1 MRKHLSTIV
10 LLFILLIGL
19 SLLLYPTV
27 SDYWN
32 SFHQT
37 RAIATYAENVA
48 ALDNASYDA
57 IWDAARQYNRNL
69 CSRSNSFLLSQEQ
82 KAEYESLLDI
92 SGQGV
97 MGYIEIPE
105 IDVSLPIYHGTED
118 PVLQVAIGHLEW
130 SSLPVGGEST
140 HCVLSGHRGLPSAKL
155 FTDLDKLREGDTF
168 LLRDQYPP
176 AAGSRTPHRQ
186 YRGSQNRA
194 GHRRRRPVRA
204 HVGGARRGD
213 PHAADSVDPSAA
225 AQAQK
230 EIGGFFMRKHVISG
244 LLALLFL
251 LALPLSAAAHA
262 VPDESRN
269 GHCSI
274 TVSMT
279 YKGKAVRGG
288 TLALYKVGDVAE
300 DDGNYSFVPV
310 EEIQADIPEFGDI
323 ESPDLAG
330 RLAELE
336 GKLTPV
342 TSDPVTVDKDG
353 NATFSDLTFGLYL
366 VVQKTAASGYGK
378 TAPFLVSVPYLYAD
392 EYQYDVTSQ
401 PKTDLERE
409 VKPTAPPSS
418 GGGKKLPQ
426 TGQLWWPVPVLAC
439 AGLGCIAVG
448 LFRRREAR
456 DEG

>member
-1 MRKHLSTIV
+1 
-10 LLFILLIGL
+10 
-19 SLLLYPTV
+19 
-27 SDYWN
+27 
-32 SFHQT
+32 
-37 RAIATYAENVA
+37 
-48 ALDNASYDA
+48 
-57 IWDAARQYNRNL
+57 
-69 CSRSNSFLLSQEQ
+69 
-82 KAEYESLLDI
+82 
-92 SGQGV
+92 
-97 MGYIEIPE
+97 
-105 IDVSLPIYHGTED
+105 
-118 PVLQVAIGHLEW
+118 
-130 SSLPVGGEST
+130 
-140 HCVLSGHRGLPSAKL
+140 
-155 FTDLDKLREGDTF
+155 
-168 LLRDQYPP
+168 
-176 AAGSRTPHRQ
+176 
-186 YRGSQNRA
+186 
-194 GHRRRRPVRA
+194 
-204 HVGGARRGD
+204 
-213 PHAADSVDPSAA
+213 
-225 AQAQK
+225 
-230 EIGGFFMRKHVISG
+230 MRKHVISG
-244 LLALLFL
+244 LLTLLFLLFL
-251 LALPLSAAAHA
+251 LALPLSAAAQP

-300 DDGNYSFVPV
+300 DGGNYSFVPV

-330 RLAELE
+330 KLCKLE
-336 GKLTPV
+336 SKLTPV
-342 TSDPVTVDKDG
+342 TDLPKKVGEDG

-378 TAPFLVSVPYLYAD
+378 TAPFLVSVPYLYTD

-409 VKPTAPPSS
+409 VPTKPTGPTTKPTKPTDPTTKPTKPTGPTTKPTTSS

-448 LFRRREAR
+448 LFRRWEAR

>member
-1 MRKHLSTIV
+1 
-10 LLFILLIGL
+10 
-19 SLLLYPTV
+19 
-27 SDYWN
+27 
-32 SFHQT
+32 
-37 RAIATYAENVA
+37 
-48 ALDNASYDA
+48 
-57 IWDAARQYNRNL
+57 
-69 CSRSNSFLLSQEQ
+69 
-82 KAEYESLLDI
+82 
-92 SGQGV
+92 
-97 MGYIEIPE
+97 
-105 IDVSLPIYHGTED
+105 
-118 PVLQVAIGHLEW
+118 
-130 SSLPVGGEST
+130 
-140 HCVLSGHRGLPSAKL
+140 
-155 FTDLDKLREGDTF
+155 
-168 LLRDQYPP
+168 
-176 AAGSRTPHRQ
+176 
-186 YRGSQNRA
+186 
-194 GHRRRRPVRA
+194 
-204 HVGGARRGD
+204 
-213 PHAADSVDPSAA
+213 
-225 AQAQK
+225 
-230 EIGGFFMRKHVISG
+230 MRKHVISG

-251 LALPLSAAAHA
+251 LALPLPAAAQP

-300 DDGNYSFVPV
+300 NGGNYSFVPV
-310 EEIQADIPEFGDI
+310 EEIRADIPEFGDI

-330 RLAELE
+330 KLCKLE
-336 GKLTPV
+336 SKLTPV
-342 TSDPVTVDKDG
+342 TDLPKKVGEDG

-448 LFRRREAR
+448 LFRRWEAR

>member
-1 MRKHLSTIV
+1 
-10 LLFILLIGL
+10 
-19 SLLLYPTV
+19 
-27 SDYWN
+27 
-32 SFHQT
+32 
-37 RAIATYAENVA
+37 
-48 ALDNASYDA
+48 
-57 IWDAARQYNRNL
+57 
-69 CSRSNSFLLSQEQ
+69 
-82 KAEYESLLDI
+82 
-92 SGQGV
+92 
-97 MGYIEIPE
+97 
-105 IDVSLPIYHGTED
+105 
-118 PVLQVAIGHLEW
+118 
-130 SSLPVGGEST
+130 
-140 HCVLSGHRGLPSAKL
+140 
-155 FTDLDKLREGDTF
+155 
-168 LLRDQYPP
+168 
-176 AAGSRTPHRQ
+176 
-186 YRGSQNRA
+186 
-194 GHRRRRPVRA
+194 
-204 HVGGARRGD
+204 
-213 PHAADSVDPSAA
+213 
-225 AQAQK
+225 
-230 EIGGFFMRKHVISG
+230 MRKHVISG

-251 LALPLSAAAHA
+251 LALPLPAAAQP

-300 DDGNYSFVPV
+300 DGGNYSFVPV
-310 EEIQADIPEFGDI
+310 KEIQADIPEFGDI

-342 TSDPVTVDKDG
+342 TSDPVTVDRDG

-409 VKPTAPPSS
+409 VPTKPTSPTTKPTTSSS
-418 GGGKKLPQ
+418 GGEKLPQ

-448 LFRRREAR
+448 LFRRWEAR

>member
-1 MRKHLSTIV
+1 
-10 LLFILLIGL
+10 
-19 SLLLYPTV
+19 
-27 SDYWN
+27 
-32 SFHQT
+32 
-37 RAIATYAENVA
+37 
-48 ALDNASYDA
+48 
-57 IWDAARQYNRNL
+57 
-69 CSRSNSFLLSQEQ
+69 
-82 KAEYESLLDI
+82 
-92 SGQGV
+92 
-97 MGYIEIPE
+97 
-105 IDVSLPIYHGTED
+105 
-118 PVLQVAIGHLEW
+118 
-130 SSLPVGGEST
+130 
-140 HCVLSGHRGLPSAKL
+140 
-155 FTDLDKLREGDTF
+155 
-168 LLRDQYPP
+168 
-176 AAGSRTPHRQ
+176 
-186 YRGSQNRA
+186 
-194 GHRRRRPVRA
+194 
-204 HVGGARRGD
+204 
-213 PHAADSVDPSAA
+213 
-225 AQAQK
+225 
-230 EIGGFFMRKHVISG
+230 MRKHVISG

-251 LALPLSAAAHA
+251 LALPVSAAAQS

-279 YKGKAVRGG
+279 YKGKAVCGG

-330 RLAELE
+330 KLCKLE
-336 GKLTPV
+336 SKLTPV
-342 TSDPVTVDKDG
+342 TDLPKKVGEDG

-366 VVQKTAASGYGK
+366 VVQKTAASGYEK

-409 VKPTAPPSS
+409 VKPTAPPSP

>member
-1 MRKHLSTIV
+1 
-10 LLFILLIGL
+10 
-19 SLLLYPTV
+19 
-27 SDYWN
+27 
-32 SFHQT
+32 
-37 RAIATYAENVA
+37 
-48 ALDNASYDA
+48 
-57 IWDAARQYNRNL
+57 
-69 CSRSNSFLLSQEQ
+69 
-82 KAEYESLLDI
+82 
-92 SGQGV
+92 
-97 MGYIEIPE
+97 
-105 IDVSLPIYHGTED
+105 
-118 PVLQVAIGHLEW
+118 
-130 SSLPVGGEST
+130 
-140 HCVLSGHRGLPSAKL
+140 
-155 FTDLDKLREGDTF
+155 
-168 LLRDQYPP
+168 
-176 AAGSRTPHRQ
+176 
-186 YRGSQNRA
+186 
-194 GHRRRRPVRA
+194 
-204 HVGGARRGD
+204 
-213 PHAADSVDPSAA
+213 
-225 AQAQK
+225 
-230 EIGGFFMRKHVISG
+230 MRKHVISG
-244 LLALLFL
+244 LLALFFL
-251 LALPLSAAAHA
+251 LALPVSAAAQS

-279 YKGKAVRGG
+279 YKGKAVCGG
-288 TLALYKVGDVAE
+288 TLALYKVGDVTE

-330 RLAELE
+330 KLCKLE
-336 GKLTPV
+336 SKLTPV
-342 TSDPVTVDKDG
+342 TDLPKKVGEDG
-353 NATFSDLTFGLYL
+353 NATFSNLTFGLYL

-409 VKPTAPPSS
+409 VPTKPTSPTSPTTKPTTSS

>member
-1 MRKHLSTIV
+1 
-10 LLFILLIGL
+10 
-19 SLLLYPTV
+19 
-27 SDYWN
+27 
-32 SFHQT
+32 
-37 RAIATYAENVA
+37 
-48 ALDNASYDA
+48 
-57 IWDAARQYNRNL
+57 
-69 CSRSNSFLLSQEQ
+69 
-82 KAEYESLLDI
+82 
-92 SGQGV
+92 
-97 MGYIEIPE
+97 
-105 IDVSLPIYHGTED
+105 
-118 PVLQVAIGHLEW
+118 
-130 SSLPVGGEST
+130 
-140 HCVLSGHRGLPSAKL
+140 
-155 FTDLDKLREGDTF
+155 
-168 LLRDQYPP
+168 
-176 AAGSRTPHRQ
+176 
-186 YRGSQNRA
+186 
-194 GHRRRRPVRA
+194 
-204 HVGGARRGD
+204 
-213 PHAADSVDPSAA
+213 
-225 AQAQK
+225 
-230 EIGGFFMRKHVISG
+230 MRKHVISG

-342 TSDPVTVDKDG
+342 TSDPVTVDRDG

-409 VKPTAPPSS
+409 VPTKPTSPTSPTSPTTKPTTSS

>member
-1 MRKHLSTIV
+1 
-10 LLFILLIGL
+10 
-19 SLLLYPTV
+19 
-27 SDYWN
+27 
-32 SFHQT
+32 
-37 RAIATYAENVA
+37 
-48 ALDNASYDA
+48 
-57 IWDAARQYNRNL
+57 
-69 CSRSNSFLLSQEQ
+69 
-82 KAEYESLLDI
+82 
-92 SGQGV
+92 
-97 MGYIEIPE
+97 
-105 IDVSLPIYHGTED
+105 
-118 PVLQVAIGHLEW
+118 
-130 SSLPVGGEST
+130 
-140 HCVLSGHRGLPSAKL
+140 
-155 FTDLDKLREGDTF
+155 
-168 LLRDQYPP
+168 
-176 AAGSRTPHRQ
+176 
-186 YRGSQNRA
+186 
-194 GHRRRRPVRA
+194 
-204 HVGGARRGD
+204 
-213 PHAADSVDPSAA
+213 
-225 AQAQK
+225 
-230 EIGGFFMRKHVISG
+230 MRKHVISG

-310 EEIQADIPEFGDI
+310 KEIQADIPEFGDI

-330 RLAELE
+330 KLCKLE
-336 GKLTPV
+336 SKLTPV
-342 TSDPVTVDKDG
+342 TDLPKKVGEDG

-378 TAPFLVSVPYLYAD
+378 TKPFLVSLPYLYEG
-392 EYQYDVTSQ
+392 EYQYDVASQ

>member
-1 MRKHLSTIV
+1 
-10 LLFILLIGL
+10 
-19 SLLLYPTV
+19 
-27 SDYWN
+27 
-32 SFHQT
+32 
-37 RAIATYAENVA
+37 
-48 ALDNASYDA
+48 
-57 IWDAARQYNRNL
+57 
-69 CSRSNSFLLSQEQ
+69 
-82 KAEYESLLDI
+82 
-92 SGQGV
+92 
-97 MGYIEIPE
+97 
-105 IDVSLPIYHGTED
+105 
-118 PVLQVAIGHLEW
+118 
-130 SSLPVGGEST
+130 
-140 HCVLSGHRGLPSAKL
+140 
-155 FTDLDKLREGDTF
+155 
-168 LLRDQYPP
+168 
-176 AAGSRTPHRQ
+176 
-186 YRGSQNRA
+186 
-194 GHRRRRPVRA
+194 
-204 HVGGARRGD
+204 
-213 PHAADSVDPSAA
+213 
-225 AQAQK
+225 
-230 EIGGFFMRKHVISG
+230 MRKHVISG

-251 LALPLSAAAHA
+251 LALPLPAAAQP

-288 TLALYKVGDVAE
+288 TLALYKVGDVTG
-300 DDGNYSFVPV
+300 DGGNYSFVPV
-310 EEIQADIPEFGDI
+310 KEIQADIPEFGDI

-330 RLAELE
+330 KLCKLE
-336 GKLTPV
+336 SKLTPV
-342 TSDPVTVDKDG
+342 TDLPKKVGEDG

-448 LFRRREAR
+448 LFRRWEAR